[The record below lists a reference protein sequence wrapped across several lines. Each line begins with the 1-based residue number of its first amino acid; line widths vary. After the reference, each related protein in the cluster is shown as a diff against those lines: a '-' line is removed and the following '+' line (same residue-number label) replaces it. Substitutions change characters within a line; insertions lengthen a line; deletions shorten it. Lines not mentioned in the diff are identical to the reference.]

1 MEARVYYL
9 LDPARRISG
18 YQQGF
23 SGGAFQ
29 VDIVHQ
35 CEPAE
40 SELAH
45 NRIEQG
51 FELIERRRLP
61 TFGFECG
68 DIAQAAGIFETTHSA
83 TDSHFDSVFV
93 QSPFGKARSEE
104 RRVGKE
110 CVITCRTR
118 RWPYN

>member
-1 MEARVYYL
+1 MACLIPGEPGDGLGAGDVYGIVKMEARVYYL

-18 YQQGF
+18 YKQGF

-40 SELAH
+40 FELEH

-51 FELIERRRLP
+51 FELIERRRLA
-61 TFGFECG
+61 TFGFEYG
-68 DIAQAAGIFETTHSA
+68 EIAQVAGIFETTTHA
-83 TDSHFDSVFV
+83 
-93 QSPFGKARSEE
+93 
-104 RRVGKE
+104 
-110 CVITCRTR
+110 
-118 RWPYN
+118 N

>member
-1 MEARVYYL
+1 MEPRVYYR

-18 YQQGF
+18 YQQCF

-40 SELAH
+40 FELAH

-83 TDSHFDSVFV
+83 NDSHL
-93 QSPFGKARSEE
+93 ARKS
-104 RRVGKE
+104 
-110 CVITCRTR
+110 TR
-118 RWPYN
+118 LNSSH

>member
-1 MEARVYYL
+1 MRATPFKDRKLAGIGRDIIADLIPSEPGHGLGAGDVYGIVKMEARVYYL
-9 LDPARRISG
+9 LDPARRIGG

-45 NRIEQG
+45 NR
-51 FELIERRRLP
+51 
-61 TFGFECG
+61 
-68 DIAQAAGIFETTHSA
+68 
-83 TDSHFDSVFV
+83 
-93 QSPFGKARSEE
+93 RSEE
-104 RRVGKE
+104 HTSELQSLMRISSAVFCLQQK
-110 CVITCRTR
+110 
-118 RWPYN
+118 